1 MYYDFSSD
9 IENVRLLDPRLA
21 DNIFYAI
28 NHHKPFPPMPACV
41 KQITIKATTS
51 FDFCLIIRADK
62 FLLTMDRDGAHCL
75 TYSNQSITVQIN
87 ERVGAKQYCWA
98 TCRDIG
104 SEYLHHMTDRV
115 NCKTQ
120 HEMTMRALKGDEA
133 ACYRS
138 AEFLNALYDFSSL
151 TTTGHRFA
159 KYGSNFNLPRYM
171 LRKLF
176 NRYFGKKNKI
186 WLK

>member
-9 IENVRLLDPRLA
+9 IEQLRLIEPRLV
-21 DNIFYAI
+21 DSIFYAI
-28 NHHKPFPPMPACV
+28 DHHRPFPPVPSCV
-41 KQITIKATTS
+41 EQVTIEATTS
-51 FDFCLIIRADK
+51 FDFCLIIRTDK
-62 FLLTMDRDGAHCL
+62 FSLTMDRNRSHCL
-75 TYSNQSITVQIN
+75 TYRNQSITVQIN
-87 ERVGAKQYCWA
+87 EKLGAKQYCWA
-98 TCRDIG
+98 TVNQPG

-138 AEFLNALYDFSSL
+138 AEFLDVLYDFSSL

-159 KYGSNFNLPRYM
+159 KYGLNFNLPRYM

-176 NRYFGKKNKI
+176 NRYCGKKNKI
-186 WLK
+186 CLK